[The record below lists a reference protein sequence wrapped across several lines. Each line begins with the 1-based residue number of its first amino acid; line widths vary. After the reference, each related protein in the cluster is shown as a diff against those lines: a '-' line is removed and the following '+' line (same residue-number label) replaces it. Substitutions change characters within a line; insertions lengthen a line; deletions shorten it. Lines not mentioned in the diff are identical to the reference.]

1 MIGFLEREEVRYPC
15 AGRSDLACGLL
26 KLRCMLLVLALAGF
40 QRNQLTQTGKGAA
53 DFATFRETR
62 LPDSKLTPPLECAPI
77 RNLIEKPVCYWQH
90 LAHHSASRSVFQHLK
105 KTFFGAR
112 IVETLNDAA

>member
-1 MIGFLEREEVRYPC
+1 
-15 AGRSDLACGLL
+15 
-26 KLRCMLLVLALAGF
+26 MLLVLAFAGF
-40 QRNQLTQTGKGAA
+40 QRNQLAQPGKGAA

-62 LPDSKLTPPLECAPI
+62 LPDSKLTSPLECAPI
-77 RNLIEKPVCYWQH
+77 RNLVEKAVCDRQH

-105 KTFFGAR
+105 KPFFGAR